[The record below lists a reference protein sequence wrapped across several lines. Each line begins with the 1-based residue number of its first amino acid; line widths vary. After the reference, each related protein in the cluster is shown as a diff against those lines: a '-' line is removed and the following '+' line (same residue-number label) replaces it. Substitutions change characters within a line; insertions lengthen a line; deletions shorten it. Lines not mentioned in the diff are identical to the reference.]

1 VSWMLVHF
9 DTVVR
14 VRVGYS
20 RPAFG
25 RFV

>member
-1 VSWMLVHF
+1 MLVHF
-9 DTVVR
+9 ETVVR